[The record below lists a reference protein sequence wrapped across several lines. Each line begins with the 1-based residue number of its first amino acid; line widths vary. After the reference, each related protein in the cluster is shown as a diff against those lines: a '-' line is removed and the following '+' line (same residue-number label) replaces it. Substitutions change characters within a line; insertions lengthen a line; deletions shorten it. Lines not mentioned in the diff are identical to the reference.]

1 MQAGEARRRRAWHG
15 GDRQSK
21 AGGAR
26 RGLARQGGARKGEA
40 GGEWRGEDRKGRIGH
55 GQTPPRMAQT
65 PCDSTALKT
74 QPKANIHDNRNNQN
88 RKHRHQAPG
97 V

>member
-1 MQAGEARRRRAWHG
+1 M
-15 GDRQSK
+15 
-21 AGGAR
+21 AR
-26 RGLARQGGARKGEA
+26 RGKATSRQAGRGMAGHGRDGPGKARQAR
-40 GGEWRGEDRKGRIGH
+40 RGVEGRGKDRKGRIGH